1 MFGKKKVVAIEPP
14 VANDRL
20 TADVLEKHVKT
31 IRRNELVSDD
41 KELASKIV
49 ERSQLVKL
57 PKDHVMITQGE
68 DADEVYFLLFGSTN
82 VLINSRQIDC
92 KRAPKTVGEMA
103 AMKPG
108 TARSADVIVNAEG
121 VVARVMS
128 AHDFR
133 NLMSCNQDFHFRLV
147 NMVDDMGRKNI
158 NLLGEGLK
166 TARSNWTWT
175 ALCIGAAFGAFSG
188 LGAWLFGA
196 PILLAILLALGGGG
210 IVTLVAI
217 RLNPDYIYRNMFWLC
232 GLSLIAHTVNLGFST
247 SFSVNGTEERVP
259 FFWDFSSNS
268 DQTWGIIVLIYAALI
283 GLAWISWMGDQGLR
297 RKPDRH
303 E

>member
-20 TADVLEKHVKT
+20 TAEVLEKHVNT
-31 IRRNELVSDD
+31 IRRNELVCND
-41 KELASKIV
+41 KELASEIV
-49 ERSQLVKL
+49 QRSQLVKY
-57 PKDHVMITQGE
+57 PKDHVMITHGQ
-68 DADEVYFLLFGSTN
+68 DADEVYFLLFGSTR
-82 VLINSRQIDC
+82 VLINSRQIDAKC
-92 KRAPKTVGEMA
+92 APETVGEMA

-108 TARSADVIVNAEG
+108 TARSADVIVNTEG

-128 AHDFR
+128 AHDFSDTISR
-133 NLMSCNQDFHFRLV
+133 NQGFHDRLF
-147 NMVDDMGRKNI
+147 NMIDVMGRKNI
-158 NLLGEGLK
+158 NLLGEELK
-166 TARSNWTWT
+166 TTKPNWTWT
-175 ALCIGAAFGAFSG
+175 ALCVGVAFGALLG
-188 LGAWLFGA
+188 LGAWFFGA
-196 PILLAILLALGGGG
+196 QVLLAVLLALGGGG
-210 IVTLVAI
+210 IVTLIVI
-217 RLNPDYIYRNMFWLC
+217 RMNPDYIYRNMFGLC
-232 GLSLIAHTVNLGFST
+232 GLSLIAHNVNLGFST

-283 GLAWISWMGDQGLR
+283 GLAWISWMGDQGIR